1 MPKLPMSA
9 ERQLREKVRQVLRSG
24 RLPDRGPDQ
33 IWGGLGSGGQCSIC
47 EAIIEDGEIELE
59 IRFRRADGAAI
70 HTLHLRCFSIYEDER
85 QHQPRLQ
92 VVDGTGAQEGA

>member
-1 MPKLPMSA
+1 MPA
-9 ERQLREKVRQVLRSG
+9 ERQLRETVRQVLRSG

-33 IWGGLGSGGQCSIC
+33 IWGGLGSGGQCAIC
-47 EAIIEDGEIELE
+47 ESAIEDGEIELE
-59 IRFRRADGAAI
+59 IRFRRDDGAAT

-85 QHQPRLQ
+85 QLQSRLH